1 MMLPRD
7 AFTRVHPHDLSQMLL
22 SRGWTQSTSR
32 SSEVAIFTKS
42 GLDAVQIVL
51 PLVSDFSDYGRRIE
65 DAIDRLAQVEN
76 RAAEELL
83 LQLLLQPSDLLRFR
97 HHDSDS
103 LSGSVPL
110 GVGLRL
116 LEGARRALLSVAC
129 SVEEPAAVHPKLS
142 GKQVDAFA
150 DECLLGQTEWGS
162 FIATV
167 ACPVAASPS
176 KPGGRQEFLQGMTP
190 EPFARA
196 VTKTF
201 MRSVSSL
208 ATHAPPPT
216 LQEGRVVEKLI
227 QQGISLNLCNALMQ
241 IQPSSSD
248 GTITVECAWSRGL
261 PVPNDV
267 TASVRLAS
275 AQFMNI
281 RHYANLLAASSEEG
295 EVEII
300 GRVDLLRGDLGNQKL
315 MEGEIV
321 IAYVTERRR
330 LRRAVV
336 ALLPDDYS
344 SACDAHKTAK
354 HVRLLG
360 RVVPGKRLDRI
371 DSYTGFKVL
380 S

>member
-1 MMLPRD
+1 M
-7 AFTRVHPHDLSQMLL
+7 AH
-22 SRGWTQSTSR
+22 
-32 SSEVAIFTKS
+32 
-42 GLDAVQIVL
+42 
-51 PLVSDFSDYGRRIE
+51 DFSDYGRRVE
-65 DAIDRLAQVEN
+65 DAIDVLARVEN

-97 HHDSDS
+97 HQDSNSDS
-103 LSGSVPL
+103 GSIPL
-110 GVGLRL
+110 DVGLKL

-129 SVEEPAAVHPKLS
+129 SVAEPAAVHPKLS

-150 DECLLGQTEWGS
+150 GECLLGQTDWGS

-176 KPGGRQEFLQGMTP
+176 TPGGRQEFLLGMTP

-208 ATHAPPPT
+208 ATHALPPT
-216 LQEGRVVEKLI
+216 LQEGQVVEKLV

-261 PVPNDV
+261 PVPKDV

-281 RHYANLLAASSEEG
+281 RHCANLLAASREES

-300 GRVDLLRGDLGNQKL
+300 GRVDLLRGELGNQKL

-321 IAYVTERRR
+321 IAYVTEQRK

-344 SACDAHKTAK
+344 SACDAHKLAK

-360 RVVPGKRLDRI
+360 KVIPGKRLGRI
-371 DSYTGFKVL
+371 DSYSGFRVL